1 MTSRKRNDSDTAMEQ
16 LTAAAQ
22 VIAVTEVEEAKDA
35 EETESEDEMKER
47 KYKEGEDDD
56 EGEQE
61 NADPNGSR
69 PRKKRGKYRDRL
81 SDRQRYDVIEKHVN
95 EGMGPTKIVKWLQ
108 TRGVVTCNATID
120 SILRVHREED
130 RIAHKEPLHRHLYT
144 VEEEKTLL
152 SIQQQHSNWT
162 YSQLR
167 AAWKKETGSEK
178 KLSDATML
186 RILRRYHVTT
196 KNLEPVPVSRN
207 TPETIEQRAKY
218 AAEAMTWDRG
228 SLIFIDE
235 TGFHAHL
242 QRRRGRSI
250 RGKRAFFPHPNSAG
264 KRINVCAAVSPEYG
278 MVMQEA
284 LLTS

>member
-186 RILRRYHVTT
+186 RILRRY
-196 KNLEPVPVSRN
+196 
-207 TPETIEQRAKY
+207 QR
-218 AAEAMTWDRG
+218 
-228 SLIFIDE
+228 
-235 TGFHAHL
+235 
-242 QRRRGRSI
+242 
-250 RGKRAFFPHPNSAG
+250 
-264 KRINVCAAVSPEYG
+264 
-278 MVMQEA
+278 
-284 LLTS
+284 